1 MFAKKKTD
9 PPSGMPQ
16 FPLTGLGGGGADPA
30 AEHPALGPPLK
41 PPQLH
46 VHGPEPATDDDVP
59 VEQRLVVGADDAV
72 VPFADPH
79 APFSAMAGEASTK
92 GESAIIEASAL
103 ASRAPAL

>member
-1 MFAKKKTD
+1 V
-9 PPSGMPQ
+9 
-16 FPLTGLGGGGADPA
+16 PL
-30 AEHPALGPPLK
+30 
-41 PPQLH
+41 
-46 VHGPEPATDDDVP
+46 
-59 VEQRLVVGADDAV
+59 EQRLVVGADDTV